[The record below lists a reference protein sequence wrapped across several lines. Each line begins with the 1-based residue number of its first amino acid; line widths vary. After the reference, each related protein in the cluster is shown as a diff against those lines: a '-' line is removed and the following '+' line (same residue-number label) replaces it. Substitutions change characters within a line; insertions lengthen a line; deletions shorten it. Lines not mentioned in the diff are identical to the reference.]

1 MEHDG
6 VRRLTTKG
14 VTWPG
19 FLILFL
25 LACGAVPLFGRE
37 VAIGMGVG
45 IVVGLMNYKAI
56 ELIVKRVMGPDGSN
70 RLLYGIFGFAK
81 FLVLGGVFFL
91 LIYYKLFDVYGI
103 VAGFTAALL
112 LVMME
117 GLLRANRFDT
127 NELTVEE

>member
-1 MEHDG
+1 MERKGKH
-6 VRRLTTKG
+6 RLTVKG

-19 FLILFL
+19 LLLLGL
-25 LACGAVPLFGRE
+25 LAGVAAPLFGRQL
-37 VAIGMGVG
+37 ALGMGVG
-45 IVVGLMNYKAI
+45 MTVGLMNFKAI

-70 RLLYGIFGFAK
+70 RLLYGIFGFVK
-81 FLVLGGVFFL
+81 FLILGGVFFL

-103 VAGFTAALL
+103 VAGFTAVLL

-117 GLLRANRFDT
+117 GLLRASRFDT